1 MNPAK
6 ALLSTITELLDSKKW
21 VGSYVATIVACVLHL
36 YFGLSIQDSLL
47 LVSPIAIGVAGQ
59 AHVDA
64 ATAKQPKQLEGALL
78 ETTRT
83 ISFESPHPSEAVTPV
98 DRPAVRVGD
107 TSESGGPT
115 LPSLR

>member
-64 ATAKQPKQLEGALL
+64 ATAKQPKQLNGELL
-78 ETTRT
+78 EVHEVTRMT
-83 ISFESPHPSEAVTPV
+83 SSEAVTPV
-98 DRPAVRVGD
+98 DRPPVPTRLP
-107 TSESGGPT
+107 GPGEHG
-115 LPSLR
+115 